1 MTWGKWMVPEPSL
14 AAEARL
20 RHDIA
25 TVRKA
30 GPDDVASLVRL
41 TERLL
46 QQNMLY
52 STLLRQATHHIAMI
66 ETEQAL
72 SGE

>member
-1 MTWGKWMVPEPSL
+1 MTWGEWLVPRPSL

-20 RHDIA
+20 QHDIA
-25 TVRKA
+25 TVRKTR
-30 GPDDVASLVRL
+30 PSDVASLIGL

-52 STLLRQATHHIAMI
+52 ATLLRQATHHIALI

-72 SGE
+72 RGE